1 LDVDI
6 LIYTIGSIIM
16 AGVSIGFVLW
26 AFKTGQ
32 FKDNEHLK
40 RAPLEEDEEENVS

>member
-1 LDVDI
+1 MDVDM
-6 LIYTIGSIIM
+6 LIYTIGSLLL

-26 AFKTGQ
+26 GFKTGQ
-32 FKDNEHLK
+32 FKENEHVK